1 MAAEEQSDK
10 VVSDMEVWMKQS
22 FVTEILHM
30 EKIAPT
36 DVSTHA
42 ECLWRPKS
50 GCEHSEVETGG
61 FQ

>member
-1 MAAEEQSDK
+1 
-10 VVSDMEVWMKQS
+10 MKQS

-30 EKIAPT
+30 EKISTT